1 MGQVKTYKCAF
12 KHCKH
17 ENEDIPQNEAVKV
30 GNRYMHDD
38 CSKISEN
45 ITQIRDIY
53 YEKVSNTVVVKQLVS
68 AINTLV
74 FTKKI
79 DSEYLLFALNY
90 AITNKT
96 PIKSPYGLHYLVDNN
111 RIKDAWKKKQSSVIK
126 KQIENEEIT
135 YEEPNQTS
143 FNFTVERN
151 TGFGGI
157 FKGGN

>member
-1 MGQVKTYKCAF
+1 MTDKTYKCAF
-12 KHCKH
+12 KHCNH
-17 ENEDIPQNEAVKV
+17 DDENVPQNEAVKI
-30 GNRYMHDD
+30 GNRYMHED
-38 CSKISEN
+38 CAKISEN
-45 ITQIRDIY
+45 ITKIRDIY

-68 AINTLV
+68 VINSLV

-90 AITNKT
+90 AIANKT

-111 RIKDAWKKKQSSVIK
+111 RIKDAWKKKQSSLIK
-126 KQIENEEIT
+126 KQIDNEEIVC
-135 YEEPNQTS
+135 EEPKQTS
-143 FNFTVERN
+143 FNFTVEKN